1 MSTKKKI
8 LIIIISCILIFGI
21 KTTVKANNTGHSSK
35 KIINPLYEELKININ
50 DDSKNKTRNIL
61 KNSGL
66 VEDEESYTEDKNK
79 FASDLRDNAIN
90 RNNKFMI
97 YFRIETEE
105 QIGEEQINEY
115 ATEAFNNATSEEL
128 AENSSG
134 GDYLK
139 WSWYEF
145 KYSADWK
152 SYLIDEK
159 YTNYIIFK
167 FNLIYFTTF
176 AQEEELDADIQ
187 AYVNELDS
195 NLSDYEKIT
204 TVYHYITTNVKY
216 DDENDDSYLLK
227 YSAYAAFE
235 NKTSVCQGYANLLY
249 KMLKEAGVQ
258 NVRIIASDTH
268 AWNIVKFED
277 IYYCVDSTWD
287 ADLKQNGFEYRF
299 FLKGL
304 NTFNGLRDHTMMD
317 EFLQSRF
324 TSNYPISTEDYV
336 FSNNGQNEN
345 GGNGTNNGNETGN
358 NENQTGNNG
367 TQTEN
372 NDSQNG
378 TNANNTNTENSTN
391 TNQTIN
397 TDTNIKPN
405 TTTANNNVQSTIKN
419 PNKITGFKLKTN
431 YTNKVKLKWDK
442 QSQITTYKIELYNK
456 KTRKYECKKTLNS
469 DATSATIKGLIDGT
483 TYKFRI
489 RAIKTVNG
497 KNYYG
502 EYTYLKITTKP
513 NKVKISKIKSTAKK
527 EMNIYWKKI
536 SNSTGYELQYS
547 LKNNFKGKKSVKIKS
562 KKTLNK
568 TIKNLKSN
576 KKYYIRIRAY
586 KLVDGKKIY
595 GDFSKVKNIKI
606 K

>member
-8 LIIIISCILIFGI
+8 LVIIISCILVFGI
-21 KTTVKANNTGHSSK
+21 KTTVKADNTGHCSR
-35 KIINPLYEELKININ
+35 KIINPVYEELNINIK
-50 DDSKNKTRNIL
+50 DDSKNKTRAAT

-66 VEDEESYTEDKNK
+66 VENEESYTEDKNQI
-79 FASDLRDNAIN
+79 ASDFRDNAIN
-90 RNNKFMI
+90 RNNNFSLNFKT
-97 YFRIETEE
+97 ETVE
-105 QIGEEQINEY
+105 QISEEIINDY
-115 ATEAFNNATSEEL
+115 AMDLFNLAVSEEL

-145 KYSADWK
+145 GYSADWK
-152 SYLIDEK
+152 SFSVNEK
-159 YTNYIIFK
+159 YTNYIIFD
-167 FNLIYFTTF
+167 FDLTYFTTHD
-176 AQEEELDADIQ
+176 QEEELNSDIQ
-187 AYVNELDS
+187 IYVNELGA
-195 NLSDYEKIT
+195 NLSDYEKI
-204 TVYHYITTNVKY
+204 VKIYDYITTNVKY

-235 NKTSVCQGYANLLY
+235 NKTAVCQGYANLLY
-249 KMLKEAGVQ
+249 KLLKEVGVEG
-258 NVRIIASDTH
+258 VRIIASETH

-277 IYYCVDSTWD
+277 IYYCVDATWD
-287 ADLKQNGFEYRF
+287 ADVKQNGLEYRF

-304 NTFNGLRDHTMMD
+304 NTFNSLREHTMMD
-317 EFLQSRF
+317 EFLQNSF
-324 TSNYPISTEDYV
+324 TSKYPISAEDYV
-336 FSNNGQNEN
+336 FSNNGQNET
-345 GGNGTNNGNETGN
+345 GENGTNNGNETGN
-358 NENQTGNNG
+358 NENQTGNN
-367 TQTEN
+367 N
-372 NDSQNG
+372 SQNG
-378 TNANNTNTENSTN
+378 TNENNTN
-391 TNQTIN
+391 TNQTII
-397 TDTNIKPN
+397 TDTNTNTKPN
-405 TTTANNNVQSTIKN
+405 TTTNNNVQSVVKN

-469 DATSATIKGLIDGT
+469 DATSATINGLIDGT

-489 RAIKTVNG
+489 RAVKTVNG

-513 NKVKISKIKSTAKK
+513 NKVTISKIKSTAKK
-527 EMNIYWKKI
+527 KMNIYWKKI

>member
-8 LIIIISCILIFGI
+8 LVIIISCLLIISI
-21 KTTVKANNTGHSSK
+21 KTTVKAANTGHSSR
-35 KIINPLYEELKININ
+35 KIINPLYEELNINIK
-50 DDSKNKTRNIL
+50 DDSKNKTRAIL

-66 VEDEESYTEDKNK
+66 VEDEEKYTEDKNK

-115 ATEAFNNATSEEL
+115 ATEAFKTATSEEL

-145 KYSADWK
+145 SYSADWK
-152 SYLIDEK
+152 SFSINEK
-159 YTNYIIFK
+159 YTNYIIFD
-167 FNLIYFTTF
+167 FDLTYFTTYD
-176 AQEEELDADIQ
+176 QEEKLNSDIQ
-187 AYVNELDS
+187 IYVNELGT
-195 NLSDYEKIT
+195 NLSDYEKI
-204 TVYHYITTNVKY
+204 VKIYDYITTNVKY

-235 NKTSVCQGYANLLY
+235 NKIAVCQGYANLLY
-249 KMLKEAGVQ
+249 KLLKEVGVEG
-258 NVRIIASDTH
+258 VRIIASESH

-317 EFLQSRF
+317 EFHQNSF
-324 TSNYPISTEDYV
+324 TSKYLISAEDYV
-336 FSNNGQNEN
+336 FSNNGQNES
-345 GGNGTNNGNETGN
+345 GENGTNNGNETGN
-358 NENQTGNNG
+358 NENQTGNN
-367 TQTEN
+367 N
-372 NDSQNG
+372 SQNG
-378 TNANNTNTENSTN
+378 TNENNTN

-405 TTTANNNVQSTIKN
+405 TTTNNSVQSVVKN

-431 YTNKVKLKWDK
+431 YTNKVKLKWNR
-442 QSQITTYKIELYNK
+442 QSNITTYKIELYNK
-456 KTRKYECKKTLNS
+456 KTKKYECKKTLNS

-527 EMNIYWKKI
+527 KMNIYWKKI

-547 LKNNFKGKKSVKIKS
+547 LKSNFKSKKSLKIKS

-586 KLVDGKKIY
+586 KLVGSKKIY

>member
-1 MSTKKKI
+1 MNIKKK
-8 LIIIISCILIFGI
+8 LFIIIISCILIFGI
-21 KTTVKANNTGHSSK
+21 KTTVKADNTGHYSK
-35 KIINPLYEELKININ
+35 RIINPVYEELNIN
-50 DDSKNKTRNIL
+50 VKDDSKNKTRATT

-66 VEDEESYTEDKNK
+66 VENEESYTEDKNQI
-79 FASDLRDNAIN
+79 ACDLRDNAIN
-90 RNNKFMI
+90 RNNIFSLNFKTQ
-97 YFRIETEE
+97 TEE
-105 QIGEEQINEY
+105 QIDEEKINEY
-115 ATEAFNNATSEEL
+115 ATDLFNCALSEEL

-145 KYSADWK
+145 GYSADWK
-152 SYLIDEK
+152 SFSMNEK
-159 YTNYIIFK
+159 YINYIIFD
-167 FNLIYFTTF
+167 FDLTYFTTHD
-176 AQEEELDADIQ
+176 QEEELNSDIQ
-187 AYVNELDS
+187 IYVNELGA
-195 NLSDYEKIT
+195 NLSDYEKI
-204 TVYHYITTNVKY
+204 VKIYDYITTNVKY

-235 NKTSVCQGYANLLY
+235 NKTAVCQGYANLLY
-249 KMLKEAGVQ
+249 KLLKEAGVQ
-258 NVRIIASDTH
+258 NVRVIASDTH
-268 AWNIVKFED
+268 AWNIVKFEN
-277 IYYCVDSTWD
+277 IYYCVDATWD
-287 ADLKQNGFEYRF
+287 ADVKQNGLEYSF

-304 NTFNGLRDHTMMD
+304 NTFNSLREHTMMD
-317 EFLQSRF
+317 EFLQNSF
-324 TSNYPISTEDYV
+324 TSKYPISAEDYV
-336 FSNNGQNEN
+336 FSNNGQNET
-345 GGNGTNNGNETGN
+345 GENGTNNGSETGN
-358 NENQTGNNG
+358 NENQNGNNG

-372 NDSQNG
+372 SDSQNG
-378 TNANNTNTENSTN
+378 TNENNTSTENNTN

-397 TDTNIKPN
+397 TDTSIKPN
-405 TTTANNNVQSTIKN
+405 TTTTNNVQSTVKN

-456 KTRKYECKKTLNS
+456 KTKKYECKKTLNS
-469 DATSATIKGLIDGT
+469 DAISATIKGLTDGN

-489 RAIKTVNG
+489 RAVKTVNG

-513 NKVKISKIKSTAKK
+513 NKVTIYKIKSTAKRK
-527 EMNIYWKKI
+527 INIYWKKI
-536 SNSTGYELQYS
+536 SNSSGYELQYS
-547 LKNNFKGKKSVKIKS
+547 TKSSFKGSKSIKIKN

-576 KKYYIRIRAY
+576 KKYYIKIRAY

>member
-8 LIIIISCILIFGI
+8 FIFIISCLLVFSL
-21 KTTVKANNTGHSSK
+21 KTTVKANNTGHSSR
-35 KIINPLYEELKININ
+35 KIINPVYEELNINIK
-50 DDSKNKTRNIL
+50 DDSKNKTRAAT

-66 VEDEESYTEDKNK
+66 VEDEENYTEDKNK
-79 FASDLRDNAIN
+79 FAIDLRDNAIN
-90 RNNKFMI
+90 RDNNFLL
-97 YFRIETEE
+97 YFKTETEE

-115 ATEAFNNATSEEL
+115 ATEAFKTATSEEL

-145 KYSADWK
+145 GYSADWK
-152 SYLIDEK
+152 SFSINGRYI
-159 YTNYIIFK
+159 NYIIFD
-167 FNLIYFTTF
+167 FDLTYFTTYD
-176 AQEEELDADIQ
+176 QEEKLNSDIQ
-187 AYVNELDS
+187 IYVNELGT
-195 NLSDYEKIT
+195 NLSDYEKI
-204 TVYHYITTNVKY
+204 VKIYDYITTNVKY

-235 NKTSVCQGYANLLY
+235 NKTAVCQGYANLLY
-249 KMLKEAGVQ
+249 KLLKEVGVEG
-258 NVRIIASDTH
+258 VRIIASESH

-277 IYYCVDSTWD
+277 IYYCVDATWD
-287 ADLKQNGFEYRF
+287 ADVKQNGLEYRF

-304 NTFNGLRDHTMMD
+304 NTFNSLREHTMMD
-317 EFLQSRF
+317 EFLQESF
-324 TSNYPISTEDYV
+324 ITNYPISAEDYV
-336 FSNNGQNEN
+336 FSNNGQNES
-345 GGNGTNNGNETGN
+345 GENGTNNGNETGN
-358 NENQTGNNG
+358 NENQTGNN
-367 TQTEN
+367 N
-372 NDSQNG
+372 SQNG
-378 TNANNTNTENSTN
+378 TNENNTNT
-391 TNQTIN
+391 NQIIN
-397 TDTNIKPN
+397 TDTNTKPN
-405 TTTANNNVQSTIKN
+405 TTTNNNVQSVVKN

-431 YTNKVKLKWDK
+431 YTNKVKLKWNR
-442 QSQITTYKIELYNK
+442 QSNITTYKIELYNK
-456 KTRKYECKKTLNS
+456 KTRKYECKKTLNL

-502 EYTYLKITTKP
+502 EYTYLKVTTKP
-513 NKVKISKIKSTAKK
+513 NKVKISKIKSTVKK
-527 EMNIYWKKI
+527 KMNIYWKKI

-547 LKNNFKGKKSVKIKS
+547 LKNSFKSKKSVKIKS

-586 KLVDGKKIY
+586 KQVEGKKIY
-595 GDFSKVKNIKI
+595 GDYSRIKSM
-606 K
+606 KTK

>member
-8 LIIIISCILIFGI
+8 FILIISCLLVFSI
-21 KTTVKANNTGHSSK
+21 KTTVKADNTGHSSR
-35 KIINPLYEELKININ
+35 KIINPVYEELNINIK
-50 DDSKNKTRNIL
+50 DGSKNKTRAIL

-90 RNNKFMI
+90 RNNNFML
-97 YFRIETEE
+97 YLKIETEE

-145 KYSADWK
+145 GYSADWK
-152 SYLIDEK
+152 SFSVNEK
-159 YTNYIIFK
+159 YTNYIIFD
-167 FNLIYFTTF
+167 FDLTYFTTYD
-176 AQEEELDADIQ
+176 QEEELNSDIQ
-187 AYVNELDS
+187 AYLNELGT
-195 NLSDYEKIT
+195 NLSDYEKI
-204 TVYHYITTNVKY
+204 VKIYDYITTNVKY

-235 NKTSVCQGYANLLY
+235 NKTAVCQGYANLLY

-277 IYYCVDSTWD
+277 IYYCVDATWD
-287 ADLKQNGFEYRF
+287 SDIKQNGLEYSF

-304 NTFNGLRDHTMMD
+304 NTFNGLREHTMMD
-317 EFLQSRF
+317 EFLQESF
-324 TSNYPISTEDYV
+324 TINYPISAEDYV

-345 GGNGTNNGNETGN
+345 GGNGTNDGNETGN
-358 NENQTGNNG
+358 N
-367 TQTEN
+367 
-372 NDSQNG
+372 DSQND
-378 TNANNTNTENSTN
+378 TNASNTSTENSTN

-405 TTTANNNVQSTIKN
+405 TTTTNNNVQSTVKN

-456 KTRKYECKKTLNS
+456 KTRKYECKKTLNL
-469 DATSATIKGLIDGT
+469 DATSATIKGLTDGT

-489 RAIKTVNG
+489 RAVKTVNG

-513 NKVKISKIKSTAKK
+513 NKVTISKIKSTAKK
-527 EMNIYWKKI
+527 KINVYWKKI
-536 SNSTGYELQYS
+536 SNSSGYELQYS
-547 LKNNFKGKKSVKIKS
+547 LKNNFKSKKSVKIKS
-562 KKTLNK
+562 KKILNK
-568 TIKNLKSN
+568 TIKSLKSN
-576 KKYYIRIRAY
+576 KKYYIKIRAY
-586 KLVDGKKIY
+586 KLVEGKKIY
-595 GDFSKVKNIKI
+595 GDFSKVKNIKV

>member
-8 LIIIISCILIFGI
+8 CILIISCLLVLGI
-21 KTTVKANNTGHSSK
+21 KTTVRADNTGHSSGK
-35 KIINPLYEELKININ
+35 VINPVYEEINLNIEN
-50 DDSKNKTRNIL
+50 SNKNTIWANTK
-61 KNSGL
+61 KAGL
-66 VEDEESYTEDKNK
+66 IEDEEKYLEDKTQ
-79 FASDLRDNAIN
+79 FAENLRDNAIN
-90 RNNKFMI
+90 RNNNFSLNLKT
-97 YFRIETEE
+97 ETEE
-105 QIGEEQINEY
+105 QITDEKINEY
-115 ATEAFNNATSEEL
+115 AVELFNLAASEEL
-128 AENSSG
+128 AQNSSG

-145 KYSADWK
+145 SYSADWK
-152 SYLIDEK
+152 AYLTNEK
-159 YTNYIIFK
+159 YTNYITFN
-167 FNLIYFTTF
+167 FNLVYFTTL

-187 AYVNELDS
+187 TYVDEFDA
-195 NLSDYEKIT
+195 NLSKYEKIA
-204 TVYHYITTNVKY
+204 TVYNYITTNVKY

-235 NKTSVCQGYANLLY
+235 NKTAVCQGYANLLY

-258 NVRIIASDTH
+258 NVRIVASDTH

-277 IYYCVDSTWD
+277 IYYCVDATWD
-287 ADLKQNGFEYRF
+287 ADIKQNGLEYRF

-304 NTFNGLRDHTMMD
+304 NTFNGLSEHTMMD
-317 EFLQSRF
+317 EYLQDSF
-324 TSNYPISTEDYV
+324 VEKYPISTEDYI
-336 FSNNGQNEN
+336 FTNNEQNDSGE
-345 GGNGTNNGNETGN
+345 NGTNNGNETGN
-358 NENQTGNNG
+358 NENQTGDNG
-367 TQTEN
+367 TQTDN
-372 NDSQNG
+372 NDNLNG
-378 TNANNTNTENSTN
+378 TNENNTSTENNTN

-397 TDTNIKPN
+397 TETNTKPN
-405 TTTANNNVQSTIKN
+405 ATTNNNVQSTIKN

-442 QSQITTYKIELYNK
+442 KSQITLYKIELYNK
-456 KTRKYECKKTLNS
+456 KTKKYECKKILNS

-489 RAIKTVNG
+489 RAVKIVNG

-513 NKVKISKIKSTAKK
+513 NKVTISKIKSTAKK
-527 EMNIYWKKI
+527 KMNIYWKKI
-536 SNSTGYELQYS
+536 SNSSGYELQYS
-547 LKNNFKGKKSVKIKS
+547 LKNNFKSKKSVKIKS

-586 KLVDGKKIY
+586 KLVDDKKIY

>member
-8 LIIIISCILIFGI
+8 LVIIISCLLVFGI
-21 KTTVKANNTGHSSK
+21 KTTVKADNTGHCSR
-35 KIINPLYEELKININ
+35 KIINPLYEELNINIK
-50 DDSKNKTRNIL
+50 DDSKNKTRAIL

-66 VEDEESYTEDKNK
+66 VENGESYIEDKNQI
-79 FASDLRDNAIN
+79 ASDLRDNAIN

-97 YFRIETEE
+97 YFKIETEE

-115 ATEAFNNATSEEL
+115 ATEAFKTATSEEL

-145 KYSADWK
+145 GYSADWK
-152 SYLIDEK
+152 SFSINEK
-159 YTNYIIFK
+159 YTNYIIFD
-167 FNLIYFTTF
+167 FDLTYFTTYD
-176 AQEEELDADIQ
+176 QEEKLNSDIQ
-187 AYVNELDS
+187 IYVKELGT
-195 NLSDYEKIT
+195 NLSDYEKI
-204 TVYHYITTNVKY
+204 VKIYDYITTNVKY

-235 NKTSVCQGYANLLY
+235 NKTAVCQGYANLLY
-249 KMLKEAGVQ
+249 KLLKEVGVEG
-258 NVRIIASDTH
+258 VRIIASESH

-277 IYYCVDSTWD
+277 KYYCVDATWD
-287 ADLKQNGFEYRF
+287 ADVKQNGLEYRF

-304 NTFNGLRDHTMMD
+304 NTFNSLREHTMMD
-317 EFLQSRF
+317 EFLQESF
-324 TSNYPISTEDYV
+324 ITNYPISAEDYV
-336 FSNNGQNEN
+336 FSNNGQNES
-345 GGNGTNNGNETGN
+345 GENGTNNGNETGN
-358 NENQTGNNG
+358 NENQTGNN
-367 TQTEN
+367 N
-372 NDSQNG
+372 SQNG
-378 TNANNTNTENSTN
+378 TNENNTNT
-391 TNQTIN
+391 NQIIN
-397 TDTNIKPN
+397 TDTNTKPN
-405 TTTANNNVQSTIKN
+405 TTTNNNVQSVVKN

-431 YTNKVKLKWDK
+431 YTNKVKLKWNR
-442 QSQITTYKIELYNK
+442 QSNITTYKIELYNK
-456 KTRKYECKKTLNS
+456 KTRKYECKKTLNL

-502 EYTYLKITTKP
+502 EYTYLKVTTKP
-513 NKVKISKIKSTAKK
+513 NKVTISKIKSTVKK
-527 EMNIYWKKI
+527 KMNIYWKKI

-547 LKNNFKGKKSVKIKS
+547 LKSNFKSKKSLKIKS

-568 TIKNLKSN
+568 TIKNLNSN

-595 GDFSKVKNIKI
+595 GDFSKVKNINI

>member
-1 MSTKKKI
+1 MNIKKK
-8 LIIIISCILIFGI
+8 LFIIIISCILIFGI
-21 KTTVKANNTGHSSK
+21 KTTVKATNTGHSSR
-35 KIINPLYEELKININ
+35 KIINPLYEELNINIK
-50 DDSKNKTRNIL
+50 DDSKNKTRAIL

-66 VEDEESYTEDKNK
+66 VEDEEKYTEDKNK

-97 YFRIETEE
+97 YFKIETEE

-115 ATEAFNNATSEEL
+115 ATEAFKTATSEEL

-145 KYSADWK
+145 GYSADWK
-152 SYLIDEK
+152 SFSINEK
-159 YTNYIIFK
+159 YTNYIIFEFK
-167 FNLIYFTTF
+167 LTYFTTYD
-176 AQEEELDADIQ
+176 QEEKLNSDIQ
-187 AYVNELDS
+187 IYVNELDT
-195 NLSDYEKIT
+195 NLSDYEKI
-204 TVYHYITTNVKY
+204 VIIYDYITTNVKY

-235 NKTSVCQGYANLLY
+235 NKTAVCQGYANLLY
-249 KMLKEAGVQ
+249 KMLKEAGVEG
-258 NVRIIASDTH
+258 VRIIASESH
-268 AWNIVKFED
+268 AWNIVKFDD
-277 IYYCVDSTWD
+277 IYYCVDATWD
-287 ADLKQNGFEYRF
+287 SECISNGVEYPF

-304 NTFNGLRDHTMMD
+304 NTFNNLREHTMMD
-317 EFLQSRF
+317 EFIQDSF
-324 TSNYPISTEDYV
+324 TEKYPISAEDYV
-336 FSNNGQNEN
+336 FSNNGQN
-345 GGNGTNNGNETGN
+345 GTNEGNETGN
-358 NENQTGNNG
+358 N
-367 TQTEN
+367 
-372 NDSQNG
+372 DSQNN
-378 TNANNTNTENSTN
+378 TNANNTNTENNTN

-397 TDTNIKPN
+397 TDTNTKPN
-405 TTTANNNVQSTIKN
+405 ATTNNNVQSAIKN

-456 KTRKYECKKTLNS
+456 KTKKYECKKTLNS
-469 DATSATIKGLIDGT
+469 DAISATIKGLTDGT

-489 RAIKTVNG
+489 RVVKTVNG

-513 NKVKISKIKSTAKK
+513 NKVTISKIKSTAKK
-527 EMNIYWKKI
+527 KMNIYWKKI

-547 LKNNFKGKKSVKIKS
+547 LKSNFKSKKSLKIKS

-586 KLVDGKKIY
+586 KLVDSKKIY